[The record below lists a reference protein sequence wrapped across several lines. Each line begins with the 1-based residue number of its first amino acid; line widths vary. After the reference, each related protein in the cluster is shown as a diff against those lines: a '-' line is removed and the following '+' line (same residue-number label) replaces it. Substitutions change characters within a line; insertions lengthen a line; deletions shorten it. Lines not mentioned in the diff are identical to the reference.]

1 MTFNNKIGFKA
12 TLSLVIGNIIG
23 VGIFTTTGYV
33 ANILDSS
40 LLIMLLWILGG
51 IYAISGAVVYGI
63 LAKEYPLSGGDFQYL
78 KSEIHPVLGYMF
90 GWSALTV
97 TYTGSIAALAIG
109 AAYYFN
115 SVFDMGILNETI
127 FNLSIFDWQIIF
139 NDEKIIAILLVLIF
153 SWINYRGI
161 NISANYQTV
170 LTALIIIFIVIFSI
184 SGILSVKDSVLFSVG
199 ESVST
204 SINNFLTAFIAVIFT
219 FIGWTSAVYIAE
231 EIEEP
236 KQLIPKSLI
245 YGVVIVT
252 LLYLLINFL
261 YLYAL
266 PIIELKNSINV
277 ATLVSENLWGTGIA
291 TAVSFF
297 IFIAVLSTLNSSILS
312 GSRIYMSMSRE
323 GYLFGKFADNHKK
336 YFTPYKA
343 IIIQAVWTIILIFSG
358 SFNQLLS
365 FIVFVIMIFSTLA
378 GIISI
383 KIIIRNKSIKQYL
396 LIFSV
401 IYTLICLLV
410 GLNTFATQFMESII
424 GLGLIFISFLF
435 YLIEKKPNVK
445 KSPQT

>member
-1 MTFNNKIGFKA
+1 MSNNNKIGFKA

-33 ANILDSS
+33 ANFLDSS
-40 LLIMLLWILGG
+40 FLIFLLWVLGG

-115 SVFDMGILNETI
+115 SVFDINILNEI
-127 FNLSIFDWQIIF
+127 SFDLFLFDWQIIF
-139 NDEKIIAILLVLIF
+139 NNEKIIAIVLVLIF
-153 SWINYRGI
+153 SWINFRGLK
-161 NISANYQTV
+161 ISTNYQSI
-170 LTALIIIFIVIFSI
+170 LTALIVAFIFVFSI
-184 SGILSVKDSVLFSVG
+184 SGIISVNTSELFS
-199 ESVST
+199 STVSN
-204 SINNFLTAFIAVIFT
+204 SIDINNFLTAFIAVIFT

-231 EIEEP
+231 EIEKP
-236 KQLIPKSLI
+236 RQFIPKSLI

-252 LLYLLINFL
+252 SLYLLINFL

-266 PIIELKNSINV
+266 PVSELKNTINV
-277 ATLVSENLWGTGIA
+277 ATLVSENLWGASIA

-312 GSRIYMSMSRE
+312 GSRIYMAMSRE
-323 GYLFGKFADNHKK
+323 GYLFGKFADNHDR
-336 YFTPYKA
+336 FNTPYKA
-343 IIIQAVWTIILIFSG
+343 IFIQAIWSILLIFSG

-365 FIVFVIMIFSTLA
+365 FVVFVIMIFSTLA
-378 GIISI
+378 GMMSI
-383 KIIIRNKSIKQYL
+383 KIYFRHKLNKQYI
-396 LIFSV
+396 LILSI

-410 GLNTFATQFMESII
+410 SFNTLINQFVESFI
-424 GLGLIFISFLF
+424 GLILIFVSFLF
-435 YLIEKKPNVK
+435 YLIEKKQKVK
-445 KSPQT
+445 N